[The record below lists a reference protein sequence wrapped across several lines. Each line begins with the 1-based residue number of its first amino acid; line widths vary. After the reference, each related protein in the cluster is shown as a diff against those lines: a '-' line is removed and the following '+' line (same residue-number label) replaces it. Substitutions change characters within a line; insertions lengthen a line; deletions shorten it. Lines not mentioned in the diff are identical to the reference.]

1 MFLGAAPEEMR
12 GAARAEPMM
21 RVSVL
26 PSLLWSSFLAE
37 RCLLTVRGERPS
49 RALRVVLHGRGGAG
63 GGQGHG
69 MEQAGASG
77 RLSEID
83 GLP

>member
-1 MFLGAAPEEMR
+1 VFLGVAPEEMR
-12 GAARAEPMM
+12 GAVMAEPMM

-26 PSLLWSSFLAE
+26 PSLLWSSLLAE
-37 RCLLTVRGERPS
+37 RCLPAVRGERPS
-49 RALRVVLHGRGGAG
+49 RALRVVLHGRGGADE
-63 GGQGHG
+63 GQGHG
-69 MEQAGASG
+69 MEQTGASG